1 MKSLLALLLCLCLT
15 AVGAPTAAGL
25 VPAQASIGSGAGLQM
40 GPQMGPPALGQTIAA
55 QENVQAGPMGPPA
68 PFGLSEASMPLG
80 MGSSDGLDSAA
91 GGGSTAIEIAL
102 ILTLLSVLPALLI
115 TVTCF
120 TRIVIVLSFVR
131 RAMSINELP
140 PNPVLIGLALFLTA
154 FVMGP
159 ILGNIYN
166 AAWVPYQ
173 DGALTAGEAGDAAW
187 DELSGFLLANTRQSE
202 IELFEDIASGSVF
215 AADEAATAGTTA
227 GEAIAAGAEA
237 PPMRVVIPAFIL
249 SELKTAFQM
258 GFLLFLPF
266 LVIDIVVS
274 SVLLSMGMFMLPPA
288 MISTPFKVLLFVM
301 VDGWHLVVSSLVTS
315 FVA

>member
-1 MKSLLALLLCLCLT
+1 MNRFLAYLLILLL
-15 AVGAPTAAGL
+15 L
-25 VPAQASIGSGAGLQM
+25 V
-40 GPQMGPPALGQTIAA
+40 
-55 QENVQAGPMGPPA
+55 AGPARGQSSELVMGPPA
-68 PFGLSEASMPLG
+68 PATYTTGLPSGVSSASAPSSLELQGPGTPAAMLG
-80 MGSSDGLDSAA
+80 ALGADTEE
-91 GGGSTAIEIAL
+91 GGMSTAIEIAM
-102 ILTLLSVLPALLI
+102 ILTVLSVLPALLI

-131 RAMSINELP
+131 RAMAINELP
-140 PNPVLIGLALFLTA
+140 PNPVLIGLALFLTS

-159 ILGNIYN
+159 IINNIYG

-173 DGALTAGEAGDAAW
+173 AQELTAAEAGDVAW
-187 DELSGFLLANTRQSE
+187 EELSGFLLANTRQSE
-202 IELFEDIASGSVF
+202 VELFERIALGTAYAGELPAS
-215 AADEAATAGTTA
+215 ELPTPTAGT
-227 GEAIAAGAEA
+227 AADARAEGAEA

-266 LVIDIVVS
+266 LVIDLVVA

-288 MISTPFKVLLFVM
+288 MISTPFKILLFVL